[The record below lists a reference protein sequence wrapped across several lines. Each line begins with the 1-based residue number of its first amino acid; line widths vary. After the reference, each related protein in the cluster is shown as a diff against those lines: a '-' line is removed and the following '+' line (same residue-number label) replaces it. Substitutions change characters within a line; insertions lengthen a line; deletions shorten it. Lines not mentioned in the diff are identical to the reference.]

1 MPIESSAQRKAPS
14 RSPISVRMSTSPES
28 APQEETGPSA
38 QPSVRFDAVA
48 CGRDGEGAQFRNLSF
63 AFAPGSF
70 HLISGPPA
78 SGKTTILRVIC
89 LAESPVSGVAQVF
102 GRDVATLSRKQAVGL
117 RRRIGAVLQ
126 PAAFVDHLTVWDN
139 AALFPRIVGRRPGDY
154 DGEVD
159 AVLKW
164 LGLAKLA
171 NEVPASLSAAE
182 RHRLAIARALV
193 NRPEL
198 VLVDEPADLDEPD
211 RARSLKL
218 LVELHAAGA
227 TVVMASRHEALARA
241 AGLAVLR
248 LQGGH
253 ATLLEPETP

>member
-1 MPIESSAQRKAPS
+1 
-14 RSPISVRMSTSPES
+14 MSTSPES

-38 QPSVRFDAVA
+38 QPVVRFDAVA
-48 CGRDGEGAQFRNLSF
+48 CGRGGEEPRLRNLSF
-63 AFAPGSF
+63 AFVPGSF
-70 HLISGPPA
+70 HLITGPPG
-78 SGKTTILRVIC
+78 SGKSTILRVIC
-89 LAESPVSGVAQVF
+89 LAEAPFAGVAQVF
-102 GRDVATLSRKQAVGL
+102 GRDVATLSRKQALGL

-126 PAAFVDHLTVWDN
+126 PAAFADHLTVWEN

-171 NEVPASLSAAE
+171 DTVPANLSAAE
-182 RHRLAIARALV
+182 RYRLAIARALV

-198 VLVDEPADLDEPD
+198 VLVDEPADLEEPD
-211 RARSLKL
+211 QARCLKL

-227 TVVMASRHEALARA
+227 TVVMASRHETFARA

-253 ATLLEPETP
+253 ASLLEPETP